1 MYKGYLSIYILKTIC
16 CLGLQR
22 NISCGK
28 GGHNDWAPCL
38 FLSAVGRLELSNGLV
53 ELLSIWSLCHIF
65 QRRGRAHLQL
75 PKNAVRKCTKWFWAS
90 SKASQLWANVE
101 IIGGIWSDLG
111 DKRSGYETYG
121 QELSIGIVFW
131 HRQRRTIWNLRVC
144 LLLTEMCSKMVVCCG

>member
-38 FLSAVGRLELSNGLV
+38 FLSAVGRLEL
-53 ELLSIWSLCHIF
+53 LSIWSLCHIF
-65 QRRGRAHLQL
+65 QRRGSAHLQL
-75 PKNAVRKCTKWFWAS
+75 PKNAVRKCTKRFWAS

-101 IIGGIWSDLG
+101 IIGGIWSYLG

-121 QELSIGIVFW
+121 QEPSIGIVFW
-131 HRQRRTIWNLRVC
+131 HRQRRTTRNLWVC
-144 LLLTEMCSKMVVCCG
+144 FLLTGMCSKMVVCCG